1 MTGERPVRRVDER
14 RKEAAALFYF
24 NRLRRRRAPLAAAA
38 GCRSSTRPQLQA
50 KTPTPNETNR
60 GDGHQG
66 LAMIESLVESAFSA
80 DTRLGTF
87 LRSVTS
93 KETAAWDVVPGKLGV
108 FPCAPP
114 VFSTPAKTNRP
125 ARRAPW
131 RVRMRTVEQ
140 QLTGMIIA
148 VLSFQVLRRPKTAP
162 ASCKMGNS
170 RCSLQKR
177 AVASVGAQVRAF
189 VRDTAA
195 IKIDS
200 GSGRKAESILTF
212 LDSQAERELNSMY
225 CSKDKYFGGKYER
238 VRPIVPE
245 RIDLPEKAG

>member
-60 GDGHQG
+60 GDGNQG

-80 DTRLGTF
+80 DTRLGAF

-114 VFSTPAKTNRP
+114 VFPTPATTTRQ
-125 ARRAPW
+125 ARRAPR
-131 RVRMRTVEQ
+131 RVRLRAVER
-140 QLTGMIIA
+140 QLTGMI
-148 VLSFQVLRRPKTAP
+148 SFVISGIGATEDSARFLQDGKHTDYLAEGGRGVSRRSGARLRP
-162 ASCKMGNS
+162 
-170 RCSLQKR
+170 
-177 AVASVGAQVRAF
+177 
-189 VRDTAA
+189 
-195 IKIDS
+195 
-200 GSGRKAESILTF
+200 
-212 LDSQAERELNSMY
+212 
-225 CSKDKYFGGKYER
+225 
-238 VRPIVPE
+238 
-245 RIDLPEKAG
+245 